1 MTLSTL
7 DWLSLAT
14 ALLALI
20 AVFLYVLGRDG
31 TRARLDRRLS
41 RSTQMLT
48 HPHDNP
54 VQGASHGLLALLGR
68 GLQFLGKALPLF
80 SAAQR
85 SEMGRK
91 LVMAGYRRPSS
102 LTVLMGVG
110 VGCVALVVTLAVALL
125 WPALGDG
132 GSMLRMLSLLVSA
145 YIGLLL
151 PRLVLDRL
159 VIHRQKAIESHFPD
173 ALDLLVVC
181 TNAGLGLNAALQ
193 RVAEELEFLAP
204 ALADELN
211 LTSGQLQLSGDP
223 AAVLHEMAERIGL
236 PSLRSLVTTLI
247 QSRQFGTPIGQALR
261 VLSQSER
268 TARLMRTEAAAAKLA
283 VKITIPMMLFILPT
297 VLIVAAGPAVLH
309 LMAAFAK

>member
-1 MTLSTL
+1 MTLSVL

-14 ALLALI
+14 ALLAVL
-20 AVFLYVLGRDG
+20 AVFLYLLGRDG

-41 RSTQMLT
+41 QSTQLHIHARDDFVHHT
-48 HPHDNP
+48 
-54 VQGASHGLLALLGR
+54 HGLPALLGR
-68 GLQFLGKALPLF
+68 GLQTLGKVLPLF

-85 SEMGRK
+85 SEMSHK
-91 LVMAGYRRPSS
+91 LVAAGYRRPGA
-102 LTVLMGVG
+102 LAVLMGLG
-110 VGCVALVVTLAVALL
+110 VGSVTLTLVLITTLL
-125 WPALGDG
+125 WPTLTET
-132 GSMLRMLSLLVSA
+132 GSMLRMASLLAGV

-151 PRLVLDRL
+151 PRLVLDHL
-159 VIHRQKAIESHFPD
+159 VTRRQKAIERHFPD

-204 ALADELN
+204 ELADELA
-211 LTSGQLQLSGDP
+211 LTSGQLQLSGEP
-223 AAVLHEMAERIGL
+223 AAVLHEMAKRIGL
-236 PSLRSLVTTLI
+236 TSIQSLVTTLI

-261 VLSQSER
+261 VLSQGER

-297 VLIVAAGPAVLH
+297 VLIVAAGPAVLN
-309 LMAAFAK
+309 LMAAFAR